1 MDRVDGSD
9 MINSENKMETKQRRK
24 EKRRQDQKEMIK
36 NIDGKDETKR
46 KGDEER
52 ETKGKRNKN

>member
-36 NIDGKDETKR
+36 NIDGKNETKR

-52 ETKGKRNKN
+52 EIKGKRNKN

>member
-36 NIDGKDETKR
+36 NIDGKR
-46 KGDEER
+46 
-52 ETKGKRNKN
+52 